1 MMGSISKILKEGV
14 VRCSAACPI
23 RRSLLSI
30 SAEAS
35 WSGQRT
41 NPTSDDGFAG
51 VPRERHNLIA
61 ESVVII
67 DRKNTRQNKV
77 LVEFSCGFIK
87 FR

>member
-1 MMGSISKILKEGV
+1 M
-14 VRCSAACPI
+14 SAK
-23 RRSLLSI
+23 
-30 SAEAS
+30 AS

-67 DRKNTRQNKV
+67 DRKKRVLNKV
-77 LVEFSCGFIK
+77 LVEFCCCFIK
-87 FR
+87 LR